1 MFSLTDITKRAFKDI
16 DDLPVHYKQQ
26 AMDMIV
32 LVVGEQHNYIRVLV
46 GNTNTSVNV
55 DTFIG
60 NNEEMSIEY
69 NEINEDNIEE
79 ILIGINGLLKYAYK
93 LATSK
98 EEALFKDYIQENLNK
113 LNTPL
118 LQFQ

>member
-1 MFSLTDITKRAFKDI
+1 MFLLTDLTTRVFKDI
-16 DDLPVHYKQQ
+16 DDLPVHYKEQK
-26 AMDMIV
+26 MNMIV
-32 LVVGEQHNYIRVLV
+32 LVVGEHYNYIRVIID
-46 GNTNTSVNV
+46 NTITTVNTVTI
-55 DTFIG
+55 DG
-60 NNEEMSIEY
+60 NNEEMFIEY

-79 ILIGINGLLKYAYK
+79 ILIEINGLLKYAYK

-98 EEALFKDYIQENLNK
+98 EETIFKDYIQENLNK